1 MKSQTDK
8 ERPKAYWVVWRE
20 GGSVP
25 TKKHATRADAE
36 QEAIRLASYNPGYR
50 FVVLVSQTA
59 VVQKKPSPPPVEVT
73 YFSGE
78 GDD

>member
-36 QEAIRLASYNPGYR
+36 QEAMRLARLYPRSR
-50 FVVLVSQTA
+50 FVVLVSQIA
-59 VVQKKPSPPPVEVT
+59 VMQQPLPVEVT